1 LVGEKPA
8 DAARAKLMLQIMMG
22 SMVGALAEAMH
33 LSGKAGVDPE
43 QARAQPPRERQQLR
57 NWPPGGR
64 AA

>member
-1 LVGEKPA
+1 
-8 DAARAKLMLQIMMG
+8 MLQIMMG

-33 LSGKAGVDPE
+33 LSEKAGVDPG

-57 NWPPGGR
+57 NRPPGGR